1 VRSRN
6 GLTGE
11 LVKKNN
17 SSSLPVHYQ
26 PHRVR
31 RTRLQSALKSKVPEG
46 IIKLNKR
53 LSSLEDLGSDGA
65 KLNFEDGTE
74 AIADLVIGG
83 DGIRS
88 VCRSFTNRKSQLT
101 HCQVVREHV
110 FPGHTIKFTG

>member
-1 VRSRN
+1 MFRN
-6 GLTGE
+6 GLTGG

-17 SSSLPVHYQ
+17 PSPLPVHYQ

-31 RTRLQSALKSKVPEG
+31 RTRLQSALKAKVPEG

-53 LSSLEDLGSDGA
+53 LASLEDLEDNGV

-74 AIADLVIGG
+74 AVADLVIGG

-88 VCRSFTNRKSQLT
+88 VCQS
-101 HCQVVREHV
+101 V
-110 FPGHTIKFTG
+110 FVPRHFN